1 MRSPLSLARFRCRC
15 GHHLFLAVSSDP
27 VISSLLLLLM
37 SSSGQMTEEV
47 TQEMSAGQ
55 GGAPGEHRLEARVL
69 GEGEGR
75 PQGEQEPDVCVP

>member
-1 MRSPLSLARFRCRC
+1 MRSPLSLARFGCWC
-15 GHHLFLAVSSDP
+15 SHHLFLAV
-27 VISSLLLLLM
+27 ISSLLHLLLM

-47 TQEMSAGQ
+47 TQEVSAGQ